1 MFDKCDLKA
10 VELSDNNTFLGIVKY
25 NEFLVK
31 EDNFLKPF
39 LRDQNMKQIIRIGKK
54 DYQSFDQ
61 FISVSLNDYYKK
73 INNAKKEERERM
85 LEIYNRLY
93 QSFTLLNQAKQT
105 GNQKAMDDYYDSIS
119 YQLYLIG
126 YKMSNE

>member
-126 YKMSNE
+126 YKMSNK

>member
-54 DYQSFDQ
+54 DYQSF
-61 FISVSLNDYYKK
+61 
-73 INNAKKEERERM
+73 
-85 LEIYNRLY
+85 
-93 QSFTLLNQAKQT
+93 TLLNQAKQT